1 MSAHY
6 RRRLPNPKLAKKLRT
21 YSVGE
26 IATLFNVHKNTV
38 RAWRGAGLAP
48 IDNGRPALF
57 LGSTLAAFIESRR
70 AKNKRPLRPGQIYC
84 VACREP
90 KEPALGMADY
100 VPLTPTSGNLRGIC
114 PTCERFIHRRV
125 SRAKLKA
132 IAGQLEVTVTDGPL
146 RIRDANEPSV
156 NSDFEPMDK
165 I

>member
-1 MSAHY
+1 
-6 RRRLPNPKLAKKLRT
+6 
-21 YSVGE
+21 
-26 IATLFNVHKNTV
+26 
-38 RAWRGAGLAP
+38 
-48 IDNGRPALF
+48 
-57 LGSTLAAFIESRR
+57 
-70 AKNKRPLRPGQIYC
+70 
-84 VACREP
+84 
-90 KEPALGMADY
+90 